1 MSTRVINIKDA
12 PEKWSYNT
20 DYVFIGR
27 PGFYKNK
34 FEFGKDGDRDMVCDK
49 FHNWFYEEEQ
59 KYLRIL
65 AMEQLRGKTLVCF
78 CKEEGKEVRCH
89 GDTYVEF
96 CNGLDAIDEGVY
108 I

>member
-1 MSTRVINIKDA
+1 MTKLINIKDA
-12 PEKWSYNT
+12 PAAWSYNT
-20 DYVFIGR
+20 DFVFIGR
-27 PGFYKNK
+27 PGFYGNP

-49 FHNWFYEEEQ
+49 FDVYFYDEEQ

-65 AMEQLRGKTLVCF
+65 AMENLRGKTLVCF
-78 CKEEGKEVRCH
+78 CKEDGKEVRCH

-108 I
+108 V